1 MVGMTPQPL
10 RNVARTH
17 LQDAPDLRG
26 WTAVA
31 RDGDALGTVS
41 DVIVDGASA
50 TPMYLNVVPF
60 VERGAPTECWIR
72 IPFSE
77 VVVDEDERRVVLS
90 DIALLGLGTGSMGL
104 TSAFLR

>member
-1 MVGMTPQPL
+1 MVGMTLQPL

-26 WTAVA
+26 WTAFA
-31 RDGDALGTVS
+31 RDGEALGAVS
-41 DVIVDGASA
+41 NVIVDGDAA
-50 TPMYLNVVPF
+50 APAYLNVVPF
-60 VERGAPTECWIR
+60 DERGAPSECWIR

-104 TSAFLR
+104 TSAFWR